1 MAKYGSKIIS
11 VGYYVPEKIVK
22 IKDIE
27 KNLKFKEKLGVPYGI
42 LERLTGCREHR
53 EAHPETNA
61 SDLAVKAS
69 EQAIKQAGI
78 SVKDIDLIIFGACC
92 QDITEPATANII
104 QEKLGALGAQ
114 VFDVKNACNAF
125 LNGMDIADSLI
136 STDKVKTVLIAAGE
150 VASIYVD
157 LDIKKKE
164 DLDLKASGLTLGDGG
179 GAAIMTK
186 SNTSESGLKASRF
199 TSDGTQWRLAVIYGG
214 GTMYP
219 RDPSQCYFLS
229 DSVKIIGLA
238 FEKIPAI
245 MIKVMKDAGW
255 KPEDVDLVVPH
266 QVTLKIITDIMN
278 SVKIPFDRAIVTV
291 DRYGN
296 TAATTIPIALGTA
309 LESGRM
315 KPGSKILLVGGAAGF
330 SVGVLALV
338 W

>member
-11 VGYYVPEKIVK
+11 VGYYVPEEIVK
-22 IKDIE
+22 VKDIE
-27 KNLKFKEKLGVPYGI
+27 KKLKFREKLGVPYGI

-53 EAHPETNA
+53 EARPETNA

-92 QDITEPATANII
+92 QDLSEPATANII
-104 QEKLGALGAQ
+104 QEKLGASSAQ

-150 VASIYVD
+150 VVSKYVD
-157 LDIKKKE
+157 MDIKKKE

-179 GAAIMTK
+179 GAAIMTR
-186 SNTSESGLKASRF
+186 SNASERGLKASRF
-199 TSDGTQWRLAVIYGG
+199 TSDGTHWRLAVIYGG

-229 DSVKIIGLA
+229 DGVKIIGIA

-245 MIKVMKDAGW
+245 MIKVMKDVGW

-266 QVTLKIITDIMN
+266 QVTLKIIKDIMN
-278 SVKIPFDRAIVTV
+278 KVKIPFERAIVTV

-296 TAATTIPIALGTA
+296 SAATTIPIALGTA

-315 KPGSKILLVGGAAGF
+315 KPGSKILLVGGASGF